1 MVPPRGDVA
10 NEQNVSYVNAKSE
23 KALSI
28 SCLCCVPVPTCIT
41 FPNQGNPS
49 IALWRKKKSNLK
61 NLKIKYTY
69 IHPIHFP
76 HRSINGINFL

>member
-49 IALWRKKKSNLK
+49 IALWRKKKIQPQKPENKVHL
-61 NLKIKYTY
+61 YTSDT
-69 IHPIHFP
+69 FP
-76 HRSINGINFL
+76 A